1 MAAAWGHADVV
12 RLLLEKG
19 ANPTVIDHEGMS
31 PPNVAR
37 HGYSSNNVTAEQ
49 RSAVCKLFRSLGLD
63 IGDT

>member
-1 MAAAWGHADVV
+1 
-12 RLLLEKG
+12 LENG
-19 ANPTVIDHEGMS
+19 ANPAIVDDEGMS

-49 RSAVCKLFRSLGLD
+49 RTAVCKLFGSLGLD